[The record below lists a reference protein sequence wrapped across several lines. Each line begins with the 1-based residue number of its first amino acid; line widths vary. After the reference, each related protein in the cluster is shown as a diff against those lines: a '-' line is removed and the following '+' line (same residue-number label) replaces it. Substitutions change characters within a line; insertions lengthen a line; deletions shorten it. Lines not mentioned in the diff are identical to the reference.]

1 MIFVTTGT
9 QFPFDRLLSYI
20 EEWLKDNANVLVV
33 AQTGNTDFKS
43 EKMELYS
50 YLTPQKYDYYLK
62 QASLII
68 GHLGTGTMIDAQ
80 KNGIPAILMPRKF
93 ELQEH
98 RSEHQIS
105 TAKQFKDKKGI
116 YIVED
121 KAQLFNLLDK
131 IDTLTPPEKINN
143 NTKQQLINFIKQNVL
158 QNIDKI
164 RE

>member
-9 QFPFDRLLSYI
+9 QFPFDRLLSFI
-20 EEWLKDNANVLVV
+20 EEWSNNNTNIRIV

-43 EKMELYS
+43 KNMELHP
-50 YLTPQKYDYYLK
+50 YLEPQRYAHYLK
-62 QASLII
+62 KAQILV

-93 ELQEH
+93 ELNEH

-116 YIVED
+116 YIVD
-121 KAQLFNLLDK
+121 NKLALFSLLDQMN
-131 IDTLTPPEKINN
+131 TLVPPEMTISG
-143 NTKQQLINFIKQNVL
+143 TKEQLVNFLKMKVL
-158 QNIDKI
+158 KNQ
-164 RE
+164 